1 MLDEDLKGGAL
12 ATFAGRPETPHRGG
26 AFLMSAIGR
35 KRTLDCGY
43 FWQIDQESQA
53 DLPQP
58 PSYAPR
64 MDDDREAYEFSHALY
79 LARQVDGEAAQMI
92 VEAAESGVIQIN
104 EATDLLMQLSRPTS
118 KRHLFG

>member
-1 MLDEDLKGGAL
+1 
-12 ATFAGRPETPHRGG
+12 
-26 AFLMSAIGR
+26 MSAFGR

-79 LARQVDGEAAQMI
+79 LARQVDREAAQMI
-92 VEAAESGVIQIN
+92 VEAAEAGLIQLD
-104 EATDLLMQLSRPTS
+104 EATALLVELSRRTTMPYRVFDS
-118 KRHLFG
+118 